1 MKPRSPSNRNAS
13 LAKAHRLL
21 LAFGDES
28 AELGVMDLARRVG
41 LNKSTVSRFVATLT
55 EVGLLERVEGT
66 KKIRLGLRVFE
77 LGTFAVEQH
86 PLVRRGAP
94 VLDRLGA
101 QVRETVTLLAPV
113 EEELLVL
120 QRRELGRPL
129 PSMRVGRRYPL
140 RPGAAG
146 LAYFSGAEESEYR
159 RRLASCETEPGLRAD
174 LARARSLGY
183 ASVEGDPEPGL
194 QTLAAPVH
202 DRSGAVV
209 AAICV
214 TAPQAHVTAA
224 AGALSNSLVR
234 AAADFS
240 RRLGF
245 HRGDPLR
252 SLEVSSS
259 PSVRSA

>member
-21 LAFGDES
+21 LAFSDDS
-28 AELGVMDLARRVG
+28 PELGVMDLARRVG

-77 LGTFAVEQH
+77 LGTLAVEQH
-86 PLVRRGAP
+86 PLARRGAP
-94 VLDRLGA
+94 ILERLSA
-101 QVRETVTLLAPV
+101 QVRETIVLLAPV
-113 EEELLVL
+113 EDELLVL
-120 QRRELGRPL
+120 QRRDAGRAL
-129 PSMRVGRRYPL
+129 PTMRLGRRYPL
-140 RPGAAG
+140 LPGAAG
-146 LAYFSGAEESEYR
+146 LAFLSGTEGSERRFAGVESK
-159 RRLASCETEPGLRAD
+159 ANLRSEI
-174 LARARSLGY
+174 ARARNLGY
-183 ASVEGDPEPGL
+183 ASAEGDPEVGL

-214 TAPQAHVTAA
+214 TAPQAHVAA
-224 AGALSNSLVR
+224 AAAAISTSLVR

-245 HRGDPLR
+245 HRGEPMR
-252 SLEVSSS
+252 SLEAAAGR
-259 PSVRSA
+259 SVRSA

>member
-21 LAFGDES
+21 LAFHDDS

-66 KKIRLGLRVFE
+66 KKVRLGLRVFE

-94 VLDRLGA
+94 ILERFGA
-101 QVRETVTLLAPV
+101 QVRETITLLAPV
-113 EEELLVL
+113 EDALLVL
-120 QRRELGRPL
+120 HRRDLGRPL

-140 RPGAAG
+140 LPGAAG
-146 LAYFSGAEESEYR
+146 IAFFSGAEESEHR
-159 RRLASCETEPGLRAD
+159 GRVPGWESKPGLRSE
-174 LARARSLGY
+174 LARARTLGY
-183 ASVEGDPEPGL
+183 ASVEGNPEPGL
-194 QTLAAPVH
+194 QTLAAPVY

-209 AAICV
+209 ASICV
-214 TAPQAHVTAA
+214 TAPQAHVAA
-224 AGALSNSLVR
+224 AAASLSTSLVR

-245 HRGDPLR
+245 HRSEPSRVEATTGRSLR
-252 SLEVSSS
+252 S
-259 PSVRSA
+259 A